1 VAGVIAALAVAACY
15 APALG
20 ASSPMG
26 DPPQIS
32 HATMSPRRFPVP
44 RGTTFQYQL
53 SKKAKVFF
61 FLDRG
66 ARGRAVGGHC
76 RRQSPQN
83 RHHRS
88 CPFYVRSGS
97 FSQQGM
103 QGANMRY
110 FNGRVS
116 RRALKPAH
124 YKATIVAVDG
134 MGNPSTPGKVLR
146 FTVLPG

>member
-1 VAGVIAALAVAACY
+1 
-15 APALG
+15 
-20 ASSPMG
+20 MG
-26 DPPQIS
+26 DPPQITRAS
-32 HATMSPRRFPVP
+32 MSPVRFRVP
-44 RGTTFQYQL
+44 LGTTFRYEL

-66 ARGRAVGGHC
+66 AKGRVVGGHC

-83 RHHRS
+83 RHHRA
-88 CPFYVRSGS
+88 CAFYVRSGS
-97 FSQQGM
+97 FSHQGT
-103 QGANMRY
+103 QGSNVRY

-116 RRALKPAH
+116 GRALKPAH

-146 FTVLPG
+146 FTVLRG